1 VAAVHDLHVWQMTSD
16 RTAMSAHLL
25 IRDPQAWPQILVAA
39 QRLLADRYRIDHVT
53 LQPAWHAPPAD
64 KRVIPLTP
72 IAGDDKPHLH

>member
-1 VAAVHDLHVWQMTSD
+1 
-16 RTAMSAHLL
+16 
-25 IRDPQAWPQILVAA
+25 
-39 QRLLADRYRIDHVT
+39 LADRYRIDHVT